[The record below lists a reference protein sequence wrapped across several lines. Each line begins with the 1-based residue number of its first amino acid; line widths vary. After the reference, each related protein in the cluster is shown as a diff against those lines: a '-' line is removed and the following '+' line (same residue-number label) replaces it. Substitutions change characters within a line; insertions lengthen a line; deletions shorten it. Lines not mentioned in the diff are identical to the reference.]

1 MPANYHHQNNFKI
14 LSTFT
19 TIFSFYNPY
28 FLRIFEPMMVEE
40 NFEIKLPQFEGPFD
54 LLLFFI
60 ERDELEIH
68 DIPIARITDDFLNYI
83 HQMTS
88 LNMELASE
96 FIIVAATLM
105 RIKAKMLLPRY
116 EAEDDGSQ
124 TDTKED
130 LIRKL
135 IEYKKFKE
143 VCEEL
148 HPLEDERFM
157 QEKRGNIKFDIEQTE
172 TIALPGEELSEIN
185 LYKLMMVYG
194 RLMKR
199 YLTRSEEVT
208 HTVVQYPYT
217 IEQQK
222 KAIGDLLRINK
233 MMDFK
238 AIAAQSE
245 NKVQFVYNF
254 LAVLEMLQQ
263 ELIDIQVGLGY
274 NNFWISAKVE
284 ISG

>member
-1 MPANYHHQNNFKI
+1 M
-14 LSTFT
+14 TDD
-19 TIFSFYNPY
+19 SFA
-28 FLRIFEPMMVEE
+28 IH
-40 NFEIKLPQFEGPFD
+40 LPQFEGPFD

-60 ERDELEIH
+60 ERDELDIH

-83 HQMTS
+83 HQMTV
-88 LNMELASE
+88 LNMEIASE
-96 FIIVAATLM
+96 FIFVAATLM

-116 EAEDDGSQ
+116 DENAEENE
-124 TDTKED
+124 TDSKEE

-143 VCEEL
+143 LCAELLPFEE
-148 HPLEDERFM
+148 ERFK
-157 QEKRGNIKFDIEQTE
+157 QEKRGNIRFDIEQ
-172 TIALPGEELSEIN
+172 ADVPPPPGEELSDLS
-185 LYKLMMVYG
+185 LYRLMLVYS

-199 YLTRSEEVT
+199 YASRSEQVT

-222 KAIGDLLRINK
+222 KAIEELLRINK

-238 AIAAQSE
+238 AIVGQSE
-245 NKVQFVYNF
+245 NKVHFVYNF

-263 ELIDIQVGLGY
+263 ELIEIQVGLGY
-274 NNFWISAKVE
+274 NNFRISAR
-284 ISG
+284 G

>member
-1 MPANYHHQNNFKI
+1 M
-14 LSTFT
+14 S
-19 TIFSFYNPY
+19 
-28 FLRIFEPMMVEE
+28 EE

-68 DIPIARITDDFLNYI
+68 DIPIARITDDFLDYI
-83 HQMTS
+83 HQMVT
-88 LNMELASE
+88 LNMEIASE
-96 FIIVAATLM
+96 FIFVAATLM

-116 EAEDDGSQ
+116 DSENDGNEA
-124 TDTKED
+124 DTKEE

-143 VCEEL
+143 ICAELLPFEE
-148 HPLEDERFM
+148 ERFK
-157 QEKRGNIKFDIEQTE
+157 QEKRGNIRPDIEQADTVPV
-172 TIALPGEELSEIN
+172 PGEELSELS
-185 LYKLMMVYG
+185 LYKLMIVYD

-199 YLTRSEEVT
+199 FVNKSEDVT
-208 HTVVQYPYT
+208 HTVIQYPYT

-222 KAIGDLLRINK
+222 KAIGELLKINK

-238 AIAAQSE
+238 AIAGHSE
-245 NKVQFVYNF
+245 NKVHFVYNF

-263 ELIDIQVGLGY
+263 EIIAIQVGLGY
-274 NNFWISAKVE
+274 NNFWISAKE
-284 ISG
+284 A

>member
-1 MPANYHHQNNFKI
+1 MI
-14 LSTFT
+14 T
-19 TIFSFYNPY
+19 
-28 FLRIFEPMMVEE
+28 EE

-83 HQMTS
+83 HQMTI
-88 LNMELASE
+88 LNMEVASE
-96 FIIVAATLM
+96 FIFVAATLM

-116 EAEDDGSQ
+116 EADSDENEA
-124 TDTKED
+124 DTKEN

-143 VCEEL
+143 ICEEL
-148 HPLEDERFM
+148 HPFEDERFK
-157 QEKRGNIKFDIEQTE
+157 QEKRGNIKTDIEQAE
-172 TIALPGEELSEIN
+172 SAAVPGEELSEIN

-194 RLMKR
+194 RIMKR
-199 YLTRSEEVT
+199 YLNRSEEVM
-208 HTVVQYPYT
+208 HTVTQYPYT

-222 KAIGDLLRINK
+222 KAIEDLLKINTK
-233 MMDFK
+233 MDFK
-238 AIAAQSE
+238 SIASHSE
-245 NKVQFVYNF
+245 NKVHFVYNF

-263 ELIDIQVGLGY
+263 EIIDIQIGLGY
-274 NNFWISAKVE
+274 NNFWISAK
-284 ISG
+284 